1 MGSIG
6 YFLCKLK
13 RSIAQFPRVKLYTDR
28 SLRHL
33 LILSI
38 DRLFPEIV
46 QRIVRSIGYLLCKF
60 KRSIGNSHRYNK
72 SVNTTIDRLFLCKL
86 KRSIAQFPR
95 VKLYTDRSLRHL
107 LVLSI
112 DRLFPEIVQRII
124 RSIGYLLCKFKRS
137 IVNSHQYNKSVN
149 ITIDRLLPLQI
160 EVIDR

>member
-46 QRIVRSIGYLLCKF
+46 QRIIRSIGYLLCKF

-72 SVNTTIDRLFLCKL
+72 SVNTTIDRLFPLQIEMIDRTIRKSETL
-86 KRSIAQFPR
+86 YRSMAKAFANFI
-95 VKLYTDRSLRHL
+95 DRSLIPRICTENNT
-107 LVLSI
+107 I
-112 DRLFPEIVQRII
+112 DRLFA
-124 RSIGYLLCKFKRS
+124 
-137 IVNSHQYNKSVN
+137 
-149 ITIDRLLPLQI
+149 LQI
-160 EVIDR
+160 